1 MTVLAFIVRTL
12 GLPLCIFIGML
23 GYYEGV
29 PALRDIPFADQIPV
43 VRELIAGRVPTERAK
58 AATEARAGYVL
69 ESEKIAAEA
78 KAAKLERERKA
89 NQIVIDAYQVQL
101 MNLRTIEELR
111 IEQHEQ
117 KIADYEAKL
126 KAAGRSRLV
135 DDADR
140 RFLLDPQ

>member
-1 MTVLAFIVRTL
+1 MTVLAFIVRML
-12 GLPLCIFIGML
+12 GLPLCIVLGML

-29 PALRDIPFADQIPV
+29 PALRDIPFADRIPV
-43 VRELIAGRVPTERAK
+43 VRELIGGRVPAERAK
-58 AATEARAGYVL
+58 AASEARAGYVL

-101 MNLRTIEELR
+101 MNLRTIEDLR